1 MLNNEKD
8 ADEYERPEAIALS
21 DGASV
26 KSVGFAHGSV
36 DSPAPDPTDDDT
48 GLVRTMGPWSGIAL
62 VCGLM
67 VGSGIFSTPATV
79 LVHAGSA
86 GMAMVI
92 WGIGALVTLC
102 GALSY
107 TELGSMLPQSG
118 GEQAYLD
125 YAFRKPRALL
135 AFLFCFCMIVCIR
148 PGSAAANSTVFGKYI
163 LYAAYGP
170 RSDITNT
177 YIADNFD
184 WLARALAILC
194 LSSIAILNC
203 LSVKWS
209 LWVHNTLTW
218 IKLLT
223 LLLISITG
231 LVIVSGVTNVQR
243 SSLLSEGFQHTSGD
257 LNYTA
262 KGLFAALWAYDG
274 WNNLNYSLG
283 ELKRPRRNLPI
294 CVVGGVSLI
303 TVLYLLTN
311 VAYFSVI
318 SMADAEDAREVLA
331 GRWGDLVFGTT
342 FGRIVIPLAIA
353 VSCLGSVSA
362 MTFTV
367 ARIILVAAQNQYMPF
382 SDRLAQLHPRFK
394 TPMYC
399 VVIQWVLAMIYLLA
413 PPPGEVFEFLVD
425 MQSYP
430 TWLFYGLSLVG
441 LIWLRRREPLM
452 ERPFK
457 VWLLMPA
464 IFILATAFLCIFP
477 FVPPSAADAS
487 DTGVPYFLSSLL
499 GALYVLLGIPVWY
512 FLVYKKNRSSTESSS
527 DLASDKSYDAAIT
540 KLVDD
545 TNKEDPMLVVKE

>member
-1 MLNNEKD
+1 M
-8 ADEYERPEAIALS
+8 ALS

-26 KSVGFAHGSV
+26 KSAGFALGSV
-36 DSPAPDPTDDDT
+36 DVPAPDPTGDDT
-48 GLVRTMGPWSGIAL
+48 GLLRTMGPWSGTAL

-79 LVHAGSA
+79 LVHSGSA

-92 WGIGALVTLC
+92 WSIGAVVTLC

-209 LWVHNTLTW
+209 LRVHNALTW

-243 SSLLSEGFQHTSGD
+243 SSLLSDGFAHTSGD
-257 LNYTA
+257 LNLTA

-318 SMADAEDAREVLA
+318 TMADAQDAREVLA
-331 GRWGDLVFGTT
+331 GRWGDLVFGST
-342 FGRIVIPLAIA
+342 FGRIIIPLAIA
-353 VSCLGSVSA
+353 ISCLGSVSA

-382 SDRLAQLHPRFK
+382 SDRLVRLHPRFN

-399 VVIQWVLAMIYLLA
+399 VILQWVLAMVYLLA

-441 LIWLRRREPLM
+441 LIWLRWRKPLM

-457 VWLLMPA
+457 VWLPLPA

-477 FVPPSAADAS
+477 FVPPSAIDVP
-487 DTGVPYFLSSLL
+487 DTGLPYFLSSLL
-499 GALYVLLGIPVWY
+499 GAMYVLLGIPVWY
-512 FLVYKKNRSSTESSS
+512 FLVHQRYRPRSDPSS
-527 DLASDKSYDAAIT
+527 DLASEKSNDAAF
-540 KLVDD
+540 
-545 TNKEDPMLVVKE
+545 TNSVGTTEKDGPAMVVKE